1 MTLFEHP
8 FVAAGSDRSP
18 AGDTGRLIQM
28 ITGYMLTQVVR
39 TAAELR
45 IADHLHPHGATAAQV
60 AEAGSLH
67 PDATFRFLRT
77 CASLGLATSHGNTFT
92 STPLLATLRTDT
104 PNSLRDL
111 ALWGGTESHWL
122 PWGRLTDAI
131 RTGTNQTHAT
141 LGAPISDWLQSRPKD
156 AEIFT
161 DAMTAM
167 TGDLAHKLVDVVDL
181 EDVGVAVD
189 IGGAA
194 GNLVQTL
201 MQRHPGLAGV
211 VLDLPRVA
219 ADARASAVRFGVADR
234 FSFVGG
240 DFFEGVPPGDVHLLK
255 FILHDWDDDACVRIL
270 RNCRKALRPGGHVLV
285 MELLVDDTQEPGLA
299 SLMDLNMMALTAGRE
314 RSTEEFASVFQR
326 AGLELV
332 EVTPSASMVSVLK
345 AVPG

>member
-1 MTLFEHP
+1 MALFEHP

-156 AEIFT
+156 AEVLTNAVRAIT
-161 DAMTAM
+161 RN
-167 TGDLAHKLVDVVDL
+167 LAQELADVISL
-181 EDVGVAVD
+181 RGVGVAVD
-189 IGGAA
+189 VGGAS
-194 GNLVQTL
+194 GDFIQTL
-201 MQRHPGLAGV
+201 MRRHRGLTGI
-211 VLDLPRVA
+211 VLDLPRGA
-219 ADARASAVRFGVADR
+219 AEAQASAVRLGVADR
-234 FSFVGG
+234 FSFVCG

-255 FILHDWDDDACVRIL
+255 FILRNWDDDACVRIL
-270 RNCRKALRPGGHVLV
+270 RNCRKALRPGGRVLV
-285 MELLVDDTQEPGLA
+285 MELIVDDVAAPGLT
-299 SLMDLNMMALTAGRE
+299 SLMDLNVLTLTTGRE
-314 RSTEEFASVFQR
+314 RSTEEFASIFQR

-332 EVTPSASMVSVLK
+332 DVMPSASLVTVLE